1 MKMKYKIYVDGQE
14 GTTGLKINERLSG
27 RTDIEILKIASEK
40 RKDIEARRALLNEAD
55 IVFLCL
61 PDDASREAVSLVEN
75 KKTRIID
82 ASTAFR
88 THEDWTYGLPE
99 LSKEQRELI
108 HKSSR
113 VANPGCHA
121 TGFNL
126 AVYPLIKA
134 GIIPKTYPITAYSVT
149 GYSGA
154 GKKMIALYEESD
166 EDTKKKLESPRFYSL
181 NLTHK
186 HLPEMKKVCEL
197 NNDPLFTPII
207 GDFYKGMLVSIPLI
221 APMLNKKVTAK
232 DVQEI
237 MANHYASEHFV
248 KVIPFDSAANLDNG
262 FLNATECNDTNKAE
276 IFVFGR
282 DEQILVISRF
292 DNLGKGASG
301 AAVQNMNIMLG
312 IDEKVGLE

>member
-1 MKMKYKIYVDGQE
+1 MKYKVYVDGQE
-14 GTTGLKINERLSG
+14 GTTGLKINERLAG

-40 RKDIEARRALLNEAD
+40 RKDIEARRVLLNEAD

-61 PDDASREAVSLVEN
+61 PDAASREAVSLVEN
-75 KKTRIID
+75 KNTRIID

-88 THEDWTYGLPE
+88 THEDWVYGLAE
-99 LSKEQRELI
+99 MGKEQRELI
-108 HKSSR
+108 HKGSR

-126 AVYPLIKA
+126 GVYPLVKA
-134 GIIPKTYPITAYSVT
+134 GIIPNTYPLTAYSVT
-149 GYSGA
+149 GYSGG
-154 GKKMIALYEESD
+154 GKKMIEQYENSD
-166 EDTKKKLESPRFYSL
+166 EQVKKKLESPRFYSL

-186 HLPEMKKVCEL
+186 HLPEMKKVCGL
-197 NNDPLFTPII
+197 TNDPLFTPIV
-207 GDFYKGMLVSIPLI
+207 GDFYKGMLVSVPLI
-221 APMLNKKVTAK
+221 KSMLSKNVTAK

-237 MANHYASEHFV
+237 LANHYAGEHFV
-248 KVIPFDSAANLDNG
+248 KVIPFESAEHLDSG

-312 IDEKVGLE
+312 IDERIGLE